1 MRLRLDGG
9 DGVVLHYSTVN
20 AGRAGKNDPDW
31 DGAKI
36 SMGVWGRETE
46 DHMTRRRGEKI
57 GGGER
62 ESGRMG
68 QMLKNRSQKP
78 VESCNEVSR

>member
-46 DHMTRRRGEKI
+46 DHMTRRRGDA
-57 GGGER
+57 ER
-62 ESGRMG
+62 KPEGARGRVG
-68 QMLKNRSQKP
+68 AWAK
-78 VESCNEVSR
+78 C

>member
-46 DHMTRRRGEKI
+46 DHMTRGRGEKI
-57 GGGER
+57 GGGEGAQSETVR
-62 ESGRMG
+62 EYGGMG
-68 QMLKNRSQKP
+68 AGN
-78 VESCNEVSR
+78 